1 MSTIRFAVGLLLS
14 LAIVRCCESREWTD
28 STGVFSVEAEFVEIS
43 QAMVRL
49 RKRDGVVVQVPLER
63 LSETDRRYLST
74 IPGVDILPANEALS
88 QIDRAINSKPA
99 FEFADTPLDRVAKFL
114 AERGGIDIDFDI
126 RAMDDI
132 GVSIQHPVTMTNTDG
147 TLAEILDSL
156 LQPLRLT
163 WIVRNDVLSIT
174 TPAETEAAP
183 ETRVYVS
190 IGNQDIGACVK
201 DIMANVAPRSW
212 GPSGFAIR
220 QVSPAVLLINQTQ
233 PTHRLIEKRYAD
245 KLKAI
250 RPTNTAVPPHALC
263 TALGAELNKCVPVGF
278 IETPLAKVAAFLA
291 ASSGVQIDF
300 DRQAL
305 NDAGVSQDVP
315 VTRLLKHARFRC
327 VLDLILA
334 DLDLTWIPA
343 DTGILI
349 TTPERATEMVEVEF
363 DVRGLT
369 PDPFIVDLSDALKN
383 TVAPQNW
390 HHPGA
395 SMVRHPEKPFI
406 LAVRNC
412 WGGHWQLA
420 QVIQDLR
427 QAGR

>member
-1 MSTIRFAVGLLLS
+1 MSTIRFAVGLVLS
-14 LAIVRCCESREWTD
+14 LGIVRCCEAREWTD

-43 QAMVRL
+43 QSMVRL

-63 LSETDRRYLST
+63 FSETDRHYLST
-74 IPGVDILPANEALS
+74 LPGVDIPTTNQAILRIDKAL
-88 QIDRAINSKPA
+88 RSKPA
-99 FEFADTPLDRVAKFL
+99 LEFAGTPLEQVAGFL
-114 AERGGIDIDFDI
+114 AEQAGIDIDFDI
-126 RAMDDI
+126 RALDSAGI
-132 GVSIQHPVTMTNTDG
+132 AIQTPVTITNTDR
-147 TLAEILDSL
+147 TLADVLDAL
-156 LQPLRLT
+156 LNPLRLA
-163 WIVRNDVLSIT
+163 WIVRHDVVLIT
-174 TPAETEAAP
+174 TPVQTKAAP
-183 ETRVYVS
+183 VTRVYVS
-190 IGNQDIGACVK
+190 RGGQDSGPLVQDIS
-201 DIMANVAPRSW
+201 ANIAARSW
-212 GPSGFAIR
+212 GPGGSAIR
-220 QVSPAVLLINQTQ
+220 QVSRAVLLINQTQ
-233 PTHRLIEKRYAD
+233 PRHRSIEKRYAD
-245 KLKAI
+245 KLKVI
-250 RPTNTAVPPHALC
+250 HPTDMAVPPHAFC
-263 TALGAELNKCVPVGF
+263 TALNAALNKCVPVGF
-278 IETPLAKVAAFLA
+278 IETPLDKVAAFLA
-291 ASSGVQIDF
+291 ASSGVQISF

-305 NDAGVSQDVP
+305 NDAGMSQDVP

-334 DLDLTWIPA
+334 DLELTWIPA